1 MLSSSRS
8 SALRILVP
16 RHKLPRPALTRRN
29 RIVIH
34 NYNGWRSFTSSP
46 SQSSQSHN
54 KNNNRS
60 ATQAKKDYE
69 FCVDLVQNRDRES
82 YLCGLLLPANARR
95 SYFAIRAFNVELASI
110 KDGSVSRKV
119 GGAQFD
125 NDSGASMA
133 LKIRLQWWRQA
144 LNTIYSEEED
154 GGDTGDLSSSSD
166 PLLDSMIRS
175 SWNNPVVRELDTA
188 VHQSQLTRRFLE
200 RLVEAREID
209 LDVRQFNT
217 MNEQIQYAE
226 NTFSSLLYLSLE
238 CTNVS

>member
-1 MLSSSRS
+1 
-8 SALRILVP
+8 
-16 RHKLPRPALTRRN
+16 
-29 RIVIH
+29 
-34 NYNGWRSFTSSP
+34 
-46 SQSSQSHN
+46 
-54 KNNNRS
+54 
-60 ATQAKKDYE
+60 
-69 FCVDLVQNRDRES
+69 
-82 YLCGLLLPANARR
+82 
-95 SYFAIRAFNVELASI
+95 
-110 KDGSVSRKV
+110 V

-154 GGDTGDLSSSSD
+154 GGDTGDYSSSSD